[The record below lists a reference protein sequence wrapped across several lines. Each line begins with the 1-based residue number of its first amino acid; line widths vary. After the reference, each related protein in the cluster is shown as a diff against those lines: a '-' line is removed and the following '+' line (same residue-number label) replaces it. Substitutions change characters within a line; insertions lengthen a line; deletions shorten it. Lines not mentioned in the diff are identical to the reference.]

1 MRIGIVAVSSRFDTG
16 IIDDVCAVAPPDME
30 LVFHPNCVA
39 VDGHFAGSDAERLT
53 ALLDFANDPAF
64 DAIWFGRGGYG
75 ACRIAEEALAAMG
88 PAAHDKLYM
97 GYSDAGYLLAG
108 LYRDKIGQVAHGPM
122 PADITRS
129 GGTAALARAF
139 DWFRN
144 PVPTPGPPQAAF
156 NLTVFGHI
164 VGTPL
169 KPDLTGHVLMLE
181 DVSEH
186 LYRIDRNFHAITAN
200 PHVRRVAGIK
210 LGRVS
215 QIPENDPP
223 FGKTAEEICRFWCD
237 KSGIAYLGRADIG
250 HDAANTVVPF
260 G

>member
-1 MRIGIVAVSSRFDTG
+1 MRIGIVAASSRFDMG
-16 IIDDVCAVAPPDME
+16 IIDDVQAVAPADME
-30 LVFHPNCVA
+30 LAFHSNCAA
-39 VDGHFAGSDAERLT
+39 VDGHFAGSDAERLK
-53 ALLDFANDPAF
+53 ALLDYANDPAF

-75 ACRIAEEALAAMG
+75 SCRIAEDALAALAA
-88 PAAHDKLYM
+88 PARDKLYM

-108 LYRDKIGQVAHGPM
+108 LYRDGIGQVAHGPM
-122 PADITRS
+122 PADITRA
-129 GGTAALARAF
+129 GGAAALARAF

-144 PVPTPGPPQAAF
+144 PLPTPGAPQLAF

-169 KPDLTGHVLMLE
+169 QPNLTGHVLMLE
-181 DVSEH
+181 DVAEH

-200 PHVRRVAGIK
+200 DQVRRVAGIK
-210 LGRVS
+210 LGRIS
-215 QIPENDPP
+215 QVPENNPS
-223 FGKTAEEICRFWCD
+223 FGKTVEEICRFWCD

-250 HDAANTVVPF
+250 HDAANAIVPF